1 MLLRI
6 TVLIL
11 IFVNSFIGFGQDAK
25 LFDWTK
31 LEVNKL
37 EAKVDTANEITFDT
51 PVFTEKQKALAGKK
65 IFLKGFLNVI
75 EGKEGESGNLYL
87 LQRYDQSDYGP
98 EYPLDAIVEVVFK
111 KNPGEFEA
119 TKKRVIQGVLV
130 LNDDD
135 FMHPF
140 YILEKA
146 KLKK

>member
-1 MLLRI
+1 MLVRI

-11 IFVNSFIGFGQDAK
+11 IFACSSVGFSQDAK
-25 LFDWTK
+25 LFDWKK
-31 LEVNKL
+31 LEVSKL
-37 EAKVDTANEITFDT
+37 KAKVDTVNEITFDT
-51 PVFTEKQKALAGKK
+51 PVFTAKQKELAGKK
-65 IFLKGFLNVI
+65 VLLKGFLNVI
-75 EGKEGESGNLYL
+75 EGKEGESNLYL

-98 EYPLDAIVEVVFK
+98 EYPLDAIVEVIFK
-111 KNPGEFEA
+111 KSPSKFKAND
-119 TKKRVIQGVLV
+119 KRVVQGVLV